1 MLEGLEERILAVPE
15 SDEARVALASM
26 LRLQR
31 AGKSP
36 DEIAFGLEAETGM
49 RLAPSS
55 VERILRQLPDGGGQ
69 SRTHVQM

>member
-36 DEIAFGLEAETGM
+36 DE
-49 RLAPSS
+49 RKS
-55 VERILRQLPDGGGQ
+55 
-69 SRTHVQM
+69 